1 MLAILFSLCF
11 SFLWANRKEE
21 KERKK
26 ASDENTDTPT

>member
-21 KERKK
+21 KERKQVMK
-26 ASDENTDTPT
+26 NTDTPT